1 MKLRLIS
8 TAFAI
13 SLLPMAA
20 NAQVTIDMGAFT
32 CNQYLAMSPSIS
44 RNFSAWMSGWFS
56 YQTRRTFVDVLAHEK
71 NIASVKSWCQYHPQA
86 SVLNALQTAI
96 GPQ

>member
-13 SLLPMAA
+13 VLLPAAA
-20 NAQVTIDMGAFT
+20 NAQTRIDMGAFT
-32 CNQYLAMSPSIS
+32 CSQYLAMTPSMS
-44 RNFSAWMSGWFS
+44 RDFSAWMSGWFS
-56 YQTRRTFVDVLAHEK
+56 YHGRKTSVDLLVHQK
-71 NIASVKSWCQYHPQA
+71 NIANLKSWCQSHPGV
-86 SVLNALQTAI
+86 SVMDALKAAI

>member
-1 MKLRLIS
+1 MKLRLIA

-13 SLLPMAA
+13 FLFPAAA

-32 CNQYLAMSPSIS
+32 CAQYLAMTPSMS
-44 RNFSAWMSGWFS
+44 RDFSAWMSGWFS
-56 YQTRRTFVDVLAHEK
+56 YQTRRTAVDVLVHQK
-71 NIASVKSWCQYHPQA
+71 NIANVKSWCQYNPQA
-86 SVLNALQTAI
+86 SVMSGLQNSI